1 VADATCPN
9 CDSPAP
15 ARARSCAHCGY
26 TFVEDAGPVP
36 RRPGER
42 RPLPGRA
49 LAVGGAALAAV
60 VAALALALVLGG
72 GGANEEPAA
81 VAGPSTHLP
90 VLAEHPLGRRAL
102 ERVLEERFLP
112 VPDDDEADVTCSARI
127 PEPAHSLRRCRVAY
141 PGFVGRDVVVLT
153 TAAGAEVLSEP

>member
-15 ARARSCAHCGY
+15 ARARSCARCGY
-26 TFVEDAGPVP
+26 TFVEDAGPVQ

-42 RPLPGRA
+42 RGFSGRA
-49 LAVGGAALAAV
+49 LAAGGAAVAV
-60 VAALALALVLGG
+60 VAAMVVLALVLSGG
-72 GGANEEPAA
+72 GTTEEPAA
-81 VAGPSTHLP
+81 VAGPSAHLP

-112 VPDDDEADVTCSARI
+112 VPDDDEADVTCSVRI

-141 PGFVGRDVVVLT
+141 PGGAGRDVAVIT
-153 TAAGAEVLSEP
+153 TAAGAEVLTEP

>member
-15 ARARSCAHCGY
+15 ARARSCLHCGY
-26 TFVEDAGPVP
+26 TFVEDAGPFP
-36 RRPGER
+36 RRPRER
-42 RPLPGRA
+42 RGLSGRA
-49 LAVGGAALAAV
+49 LAAGGAAAAAV
-60 VAALALALVLGG
+60 AVALVLLLSGG
-72 GGANEEPAA
+72 GTSEEPAA

-112 VPDDDEADVTCSARI
+112 VPDDDQADVTCSARI